1 MEVNFKIFSIVSSS
15 VNRAETC
22 EANSRCSLV
31 EEIHI
36 CEMNVGYSW
45 CSGLETLTD
54 VSCYLNLKN
63 VLG

>member
-1 MEVNFKIFSIVSSS
+1 MEVNFKIFFIVNSS

-31 EEIHI
+31 EEIHTSD
-36 CEMNVGYSW
+36 MNVEYSW
-45 CSGLETLTD
+45 CSGLKTLTD
-54 VSCYLNLKN
+54 VSCDLNLEN